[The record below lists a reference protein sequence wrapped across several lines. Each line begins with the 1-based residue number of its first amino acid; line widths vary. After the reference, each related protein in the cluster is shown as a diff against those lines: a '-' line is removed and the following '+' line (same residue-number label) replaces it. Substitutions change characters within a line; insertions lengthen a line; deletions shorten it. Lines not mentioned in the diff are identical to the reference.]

1 MVMAMT
7 LKPPPN
13 IFIMSTAA
21 ERKFINLR
29 KRLDQLG
36 YRQPL
41 GVESLPLVEKL
52 FSDLVHTTESL
63 RSAKLSAGKIEKE
76 YSNFDVVLEP
86 YREENARLT
95 RENNELH
102 LEVLKL
108 KEQLEQRVKDLKV
121 TLRKLEH
128 ENADMKFLNNQY
140 IHKIRSLD
148 KENKAKTEKIQQL
161 QEKNLQAVVQTPG
174 GRKRNI
180 PFRRQRMQI
189 DQPVPPSGIGAYP
202 VPQPDDPYIA
212 DLLQVA
218 DNRIHELQLEVADL
232 QEKLEIAERGMKNY
246 SKQVE
251 LRDSEIE
258 RLALAMNGGRSHE
271 AISLEAKSRSNEK
284 IIAHLN
290 LQVEFLQQ
298 TNKELEMRIQ
308 DLLDS
313 RQNVTSEVVQLS
325 NKNEELCQELSEI
338 DHLAQQLERHK
349 EIVLETA
356 DKEIGEAKEE
366 IKKKYSE
373 IQDREETIARL
384 KSELSSYHREKD
396 RLTEELFGKAEEKQ
410 NLELLLNQAQLENH
424 RLAKKLENFEII
436 VVELMAESE
445 EELKSL
451 LMQVEIAK
459 VGLKLS
465 IKKTKIM
472 ASGPLTSC
480 QIDGEEVEVVTDF
493 IFLGSKITADE
504 DYFVHAYQLHSP
516 TDRELVKELERMRLE
531 GGIAL
536 GDKSPSRLDA
546 FIKTIEEDRDYYKR
560 ELECLRK
567 MLKRKSS
574 PLRRSPERNDD
585 LRLVTRERDELQS
598 MLDKFEKHMIEIQS
612 NVKLLTAERD
622 KLNILYE
629 QSQDDLN
636 RLRKETKTC
645 LLTQSHA
652 EEERNIALADFRRI
666 VAEKEELREKLKIHQ
681 KEDALEK
688 SKLEQ
693 EISELESTIQRLE
706 TEQLDQITTISLLKD
721 KIVCLEDE
729 LNVKS
734 HQLSQSSEDTLQF
747 KTEVNSLK
755 LLNEQIQKSLNEV
768 QHQLS
773 LKEDQVHS
781 AQEKIAMLEDKMDKF
796 NSKNSTQDET
806 ISVLRSTIN
815 ILDKEKDR
823 LQECVDEKTERI
835 AYLDDNLAN
844 KEKTIVTL
852 RQTLTQLESSLDQLK
867 DALSGKDRE
876 LASFRRQLDAIHSE
890 LGETSRVK
898 EIALKENRRL
908 QDDLTTMAREN
919 QAISTELEIALR
931 EKEDMKIRVHNYI
944 TEVSRFESLMA
955 SKERENKELLEK
967 FQMLHSQAED
977 WEVKAH
983 QAEGQ
988 SSSVRLELL
997 SVDTERRH
1005 LRERVELLEKEIQEH
1020 IIAHQAYESQIS
1032 SMAKNMAKL
1041 EESLRQ
1047 EKEEKSSVIVDV
1059 TSVREMCV
1067 KLESGKDLLSRQLT
1081 SKSLELER
1089 IMSELEEAKA
1099 EAELLKK
1106 QLSSERLTIQNL
1118 ETLLATSRDKDFQNH
1133 LITHEKESEI
1143 QLLKDK
1149 LTLSESKLTS
1159 LNREVSIL
1167 RNKLAQLQADYDIV
1181 KRQLTTE
1188 RFERERAIQEMR
1200 RHGLSTTSLHAS
1212 SPLSSTLRSP
1222 SHSPE
1227 RALTERTDKYTWS
1240 CKLLLLFSQNSSEIK
1255 FEEMAQLSSSF

>member
-1 MVMAMT
+1 
-7 LKPPPN
+7 
-13 IFIMSTAA
+13 MSTAA
-21 ERKFINLR
+21 ERKFVNLR

-63 RSAKLSAGKIEKE
+63 RNAKLSAGKLEKE

-108 KEQLEQRVKDLKV
+108 KEQLEQQVKGLKS
-121 TLRKLEH
+121 TLRKVEH

-140 IHKIRSLD
+140 IHKIRSLE
-148 KENKAKTEKIQQL
+148 KETKAKTDKIQQL

-202 VPQPDDPYIA
+202 IPQPDDPYIA

-218 DNRIHELQLEVADL
+218 ENRMHELQLEVSDL
-232 QEKLEIAERGMKNY
+232 QEKLEIAERGAKNY

-258 RLALAMNGGRSHE
+258 RLAKALDGGRSHDV
-271 AISLEAKSRSNEK
+271 ISLEAKSRSNEK
-284 IIAHLN
+284 IIAQLN

-308 DLLDS
+308 DVLDS
-313 RQNVTSEVVQLS
+313 KQNVTSEVVHLS

-349 EIVLETA
+349 EIVVEAA
-356 DKEIGEAKEE
+356 DKEIGKAKEE

-373 IQDREETIARL
+373 IQDREEIIVRL
-384 KSELSSYHREKD
+384 KSELSSCRREKD
-396 RLTEELFGKAEEKQ
+396 KLTEELFGKTEEKQ
-410 NLELLLNQAQLENH
+410 NLEVLLNQVQLENH
-424 RLAKKLENFEII
+424 RLGKKVENLEII
-436 VVELMAESE
+436 
-445 EELKSL
+445 
-451 LMQVEIAK
+451 
-459 VGLKLS
+459 
-465 IKKTKIM
+465 
-472 ASGPLTSC
+472 
-480 QIDGEEVEVVTDF
+480 
-493 IFLGSKITADE
+493 
-504 DYFVHAYQLHSP
+504 
-516 TDRELVKELERMRLE
+516 DRELVIELERMRLE

-546 FIKTIEEDRDYYKR
+546 FVKTIEEDRDYYKR
-560 ELECLRK
+560 ELECLQK
-567 MLKRKSS
+567 IVKRRSS
-574 PLRRSPERNDD
+574 PLRKSPEKNDD

-598 MLDKFEKHMIEIQS
+598 MLDRFEKHMIEIQS

-622 KLNILYE
+622 KLSILYE
-629 QSQDDLN
+629 QSQDELTH
-636 RLRKETKTC
+636 LRRETKTRF
-645 LLTQSHA
+645 LTQSHA
-652 EEERNIALADFRRI
+652 EEERNIALSDFRRV
-666 VAEKEELREKLKIHQ
+666 VAEKEGLREKLKIHQ
-681 KEDALEK
+681 EEK

-693 EISELESTIQRLE
+693 EVADLENTVHRFE
-706 TEQLDQITTISLLKD
+706 TEQFDQITTISLLKD
-721 KIVCLEDE
+721 KIAGLEDE

-734 HQLSQSSEDTLQF
+734 HQLFQSSEDTSQF
-747 KTEVNSLK
+747 KTELNSLQ
-755 LLNEQIQKSLNEV
+755 LLNEQLQKSLDEV
-768 QHQLS
+768 QHRLAV
-773 LKEDQVHS
+773 KEDELHS
-781 AQEKIAMLEDKMDKF
+781 AQEEILMLEEKIDKF
-796 NSKNSTQDET
+796 NNKNSTQDET
-806 ISVLRSTIN
+806 IIVLRSTIN
-815 ILDKEKDR
+815 VLDKEKDS
-823 LQECVDEKTERI
+823 LQESIDEKTERI

-844 KEKTIVTL
+844 KEKTILHL
-852 RQTLTQLESSLDQLK
+852 RQTLTQLESSLNQLK

-876 LASFRRQLDAIHSE
+876 LASVRRQLDAAHSE
-890 LGETSRVK
+890 LGETGRVK
-898 EIALKENRRL
+898 EMALKENRRL
-908 QDDLTTMAREN
+908 QDDLATMAREN
-919 QAISTELEIALR
+919 QAISAELEGALHER
-931 EKEDMKIRVHNYI
+931 EEMKIRVHNYI

-967 FQMLHSQAED
+967 FQMLHSQAES

-1020 IIAHQAYESQIS
+1020 IIAYQAYESQIS
-1032 SMAKNMAKL
+1032 SMAKNMARL
-1041 EESLRQ
+1041 EESLRR
-1047 EKEEKSSVIVDV
+1047 EKEEKSSISVDV
-1059 TSVREMCV
+1059 VSVRELCV
-1067 KLESGKDLLSRQLT
+1067 KLESSKDHLSRQLT
-1081 SKSLELER
+1081 AKSLDFER
-1089 IMSELEEAKA
+1089 VMSEFEDAKA

-1118 ETLLATSRDKDFQNH
+1118 ETLLATGRDKDFQNH
-1133 LITHEKESEI
+1133 LITHEKDSEI

-1200 RHGLSTTSLHAS
+1200 RHGLSTSSLRAS

-1227 RALTERTDKYTWS
+1227 RALTVTTERTDK
-1240 CKLLLLFSQNSSEIK
+1240 KVG
-1255 FEEMAQLSSSF
+1255 FED